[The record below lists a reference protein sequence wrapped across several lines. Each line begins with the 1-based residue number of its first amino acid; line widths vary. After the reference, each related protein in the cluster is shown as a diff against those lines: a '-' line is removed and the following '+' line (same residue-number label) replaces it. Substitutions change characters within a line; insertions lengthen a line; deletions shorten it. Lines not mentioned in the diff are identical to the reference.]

1 MIRIASGLVSA
12 TVLAACG
19 AQPAPPEARPADAG
33 ACASMQAAV
42 EPPVTEPDYTPRDM
56 VVAHP
61 EWARNAAIY
70 QINTR
75 QFTAEGTFQAA
86 RAELPR
92 LAEMGIDIV
101 WLMPVHPIGEI
112 ERKGRL
118 GSPYSVRD
126 FYGVNSEFGTLED
139 LRAFIADA
147 HALDMHVI
155 LDWVA
160 NHSAWDN
167 PLVEAHPDWYTRDW
181 RGEMQSVPGTDWS
194 DVADFDYSNPQLRRY
209 MTEVM
214 AWWVRDVGVDGFRAD
229 VAGMAPLDFWQT
241 LRAELDKIKPTFM
254 LAEWETRDHHD
265 GAFNATY
272 AWSWNN
278 AMHDI
283 AMGDADVG
291 AIRGYYFYDQ
301 DNTWPD
307 DAYRLTYTANHDQNA
322 WVATQFDRW
331 GDALEAVFALSV
343 VGEGVPMVYNGQ
355 EAGNAK
361 MLEFFERDPIQ
372 WADHPLNDHFT
383 ALLGLLETNTALWHG
398 EAGGQM
404 VDVANDAPTAVF
416 SFVREK
422 DGDAVFAVFNF
433 AGEARTVTFQDGPH
447 VGVWAEFGT
456 GETADFSDGGSLDM
470 NAWGWRVFVRGGGR

>member
-1 MIRIASGLVSA
+1 
-12 TVLAACG
+12 
-19 AQPAPPEARPADAG
+19 
-33 ACASMQAAV
+33 
-42 EPPVTEPDYTPRDM
+42 
-56 VVAHP
+56 
-61 EWARNAAIY
+61 
-70 QINTR
+70 
-75 QFTAEGTFQAA
+75 
-86 RAELPR
+86 
-92 LAEMGIDIV
+92 MGIDIV
-101 WLMPVHPIGEI
+101 WLMPVHPIGEV

-126 FYGVNSEFGTLED
+126 FYGVNAEFGTLED

-194 DVADFDYSNPQLRRY
+194 DVVDFDYSNPQLRRY
-209 MTEVM
+209 MTEVI

-241 LRAELDKIKPTFM
+241 VRAELDKIKPTFM

-404 VDVANDAPTAVF
+404 VDVANDAPAAVF

-433 AGEARTVTFQDGPH
+433 TGEARTVTFQDGPH

-456 GETADFSDGGSLDM
+456 GETADFSDGGSLDVE
-470 NAWGWRVFVRGGGR
+470 AWGWRIFVRGEGR

>member
-1 MIRIASGLVSA
+1 MIRTAILTAMAVTVAGCTAPARQSEAS
-12 TVLAACG
+12 
-19 AQPAPPEARPADAG
+19 
-33 ACASMQAAV
+33 ASLPQAAQAQAAPERSV
-42 EPPVTEPDYTPRDM
+42 PDYTPRDL
-56 VVAHP
+56 VVEHP

-75 QFTAEGTFQAA
+75 QFTPEGTFEAA

-101 WLMPVHPIGEI
+101 WLMPIHPIGEA
-112 ERKGRL
+112 ERKGSL
-118 GSPYSVRD
+118 GSPYAVRD
-126 FYGVNSEFGTLED
+126 FYGVNPEFGTLED

-167 PLVEAHPDWYTRDW
+167 PLVTEHPDWYTRDAN
-181 RGEMQSVPGTDWS
+181 GEMQFPPGTDWS
-194 DVADFDYSNPQLRRY
+194 DVVDFNYDSPELRQY

-214 AWWVRDVGVDGFRAD
+214 AWWVQDVGVDGFRAD
-229 VAGMAPLDFWQT
+229 VAGMVPIDFWQT
-241 LRAELDKIKPTFM
+241 LRSQLDEIKPTFM

-265 GAFNATY
+265 GAFSATY

-278 AMHDI
+278 TMHDI

-291 AIRGYYFYDQ
+291 GLRGYYFYDQ
-301 DNTWPD
+301 DNTWPA

-331 GDALEAVFALSV
+331 GEALEAVFVLSV
-343 VGEGVPMVYNGQ
+343 VGEGMPMVYNGQ
-355 EAGNAK
+355 EAGNPK
-361 MLEFFERDPIQ
+361 MLEFFERDPIE
-372 WADHPLNDHFT
+372 WRDHPLNDHFT
-383 ALLGLLETNTALWHG
+383 RLFGLLEVNSAIWHG

-404 VDVANDAPTAVF
+404 VDISNSNPDDVF
-416 SFVREK
+416 SFVRANG
-422 DGDAVFAVFNF
+422 DDAVFAVFNF
-433 AGEARTVTFQDGPH
+433 SAEAQSVNFEGDVHG
-447 VGVWAEFGT
+447 GGWSDFST
-456 GETADFSDGGSLDM
+456 GETASFDADTTLDIEP
-470 NAWGWRVFVRGGGR
+470 WGWRVYVRGAR